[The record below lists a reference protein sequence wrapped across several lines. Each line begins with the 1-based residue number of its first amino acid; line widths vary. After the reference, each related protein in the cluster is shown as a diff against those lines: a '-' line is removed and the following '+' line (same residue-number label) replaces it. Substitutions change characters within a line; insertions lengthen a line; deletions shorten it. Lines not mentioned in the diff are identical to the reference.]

1 MVFLTENHKKKMEQT
16 NKKQIIIGCILIV
29 AFVVWVESVVKRN
42 LKQNELQFELP
53 LFIQEDKIYILEDS
67 IKAIENRIVQDV
79 ERLDFYYL
87 LLDINK
93 QRIDSLRRNNE

>member
-1 MVFLTENHKKKMEQT
+1 MVFLTENHKKKMEKT

-29 AFVVWVESVVKRN
+29 AFVIWVESVVKRN
-42 LKQNELQFELP
+42 QQPIEFELP

-67 IKAIENRIVQDV
+67 IKSIENRIVQDV

>member
-1 MVFLTENHKKKMEQT
+1 MEQRV
-16 NKKQIIIGCILIV
+16 NYKVIVIGFALIV

-42 LKQNELQFELP
+42 QQPIEFELP
-53 LFIQEDKIYILEDS
+53 LFIQEDKIYLLEDS
-67 IKAIENRIVQDV
+67 IKSIENRIVQDV

-93 QRIDSLRRNNE
+93 QRIDSLRRSND